1 MKVVGGNLSVLYSLL
16 GTPYFPNVHG
26 STLFVEDIDEYL
38 YHIDRMFLAFKL
50 AGVFEKAEG
59 LIVGTFSDLRD
70 NTITDGQNLDN
81 PFGLDLREII
91 SSHIPLD
98 YSVKYDNPIGHGER
112 NYPLVLG

>member
-1 MKVVGGNLSVLYSLL
+1 
-16 GTPYFPNVHG
+16 
-26 STLFVEDIDEYL
+26 
-38 YHIDRMFLAFKL
+38 MFLAFKL

-81 PFGLDLREII
+81 PFGHDLREII
-91 SSHIPLD
+91 SSHIPLG
-98 YSVKYDNPIGHGER
+98 YSVKYDNSMGHGER

>member
-1 MKVVGGNLSVLYSLL
+1 
-16 GTPYFPNVHG
+16 
-26 STLFVEDIDEYL
+26 
-38 YHIDRMFLAFKL
+38 MFLAFKL

-91 SSHIPLD
+91 SSYVPSD
-98 YSVKYDNPIGHGER
+98 YSVKYDNPMGHGER